1 MDVRDLAAAHIAAME
16 TPEAAGKRF
25 IVCQSPGMWMKEL
38 TEVIAEE
45 FETQGYKL
53 PSWHIPKP
61 GLWLAKFFSPVL
73 ARVYPALGKQFTYRT
88 ERIREVLGIEHR
100 DIKASIIDTCYDLI
114 ERGLVQ
120 RTSGY
125 RGRREGLTVTPDEQE
140 QAGDE
145 LVTATREQDEEEEEP
160 IVESTTTSEREEGS
174 ENIVPEEQNTEE
186 AVEDCRHE
194 ENIQERTKSLAGEEK
209 EDEVV
214 EAADEVKDQHAST
227 EDTIADNHKEA
238 T

>member
-1 MDVRDLAAAHIAAME
+1 ME
-16 TPEAAGKRF
+16 TPEATGKRF
-25 IVCQSPGMWMKEL
+25 IVCQSHGMWMKEL
-38 TEVIAEE
+38 AEVIAEE

-88 ERIREVLGIEHR
+88 ERMREVLGIEHR

-125 RGRREGLTVTPDEQE
+125 RGRREGLTATPDEQE
-140 QAGDE
+140 QAKDE
-145 LVTATREQDEEEEEP
+145 SATQEQEEKREEP
-160 IVESTTTSEREEGS
+160 IVESATTSQREEDKES
-174 ENIVPEEQNTEE
+174 SAPEEKAQNTEE
-186 AVEDCRHE
+186 TVEDCRHE
-194 ENIQERTKSLAGEEK
+194 EDIQERTKSLAGEEK
-209 EDEVV
+209 DEVV
-214 EAADEVKDQHAST
+214 EAADEVEEQHAST